1 MNGNIHK
8 GHRERLR
15 DRFLQEG
22 PDGFADHEILEML
35 LYGIIPR
42 GDTNPTAHMLL
53 QEFGSLS
60 NLLEADPGEIMNTA
74 GVGKGTAVFLSLV
87 HEMLRRFQRE
97 KLEQKATLSSS
108 IRATEYCRGL
118 LAHCTT
124 ERFYVICLDSR
135 RRVIHTT
142 KVADGSVV
150 EALVQ
155 PRIVMEAAL
164 RYRAAGVLLCH
175 NHPGGN
181 ARPSF
186 ADLDLTANLKEL
198 LGLVG
203 IQMVDHIIVAEND
216 QYYSFS
222 EHDMM
227 KDKK

>member
-8 GHRERLR
+8 GHRERIR
-15 DRFLQEG
+15 ERYLQEG

-42 GDTNPTAHMLL
+42 GDTNPMAHMLL
-53 QEFGSLS
+53 EEFGSLS
-60 NLLEADPGEIMNTA
+60 NLLEADPAEIMKTG

-87 HEMLRRFQRE
+87 HEMVRRFQRE
-97 KLEQKATLSSS
+97 KLEQKATLASST
-108 IRATEYCRGL
+108 RAAEYCCAL

-155 PRIVMEAAL
+155 PRLVMEAAL
-164 RYRAAGVLLCH
+164 RYRAAGIVFCH

-186 ADLDLTANLKEL
+186 ADVELTNSLREL
-198 LGLVG
+198 LSLVN
-203 IQMVDHIIVAEND
+203 IQTVDHIIVAEDN

-222 EHDMM
+222 EHEML
-227 KDKK
+227 KDSK

>member
-8 GHRERLR
+8 GHRERIR
-15 DRFLQEG
+15 ERYLQEG

-42 GDTNPTAHMLL
+42 GDTNPMAHMLL
-53 QEFGSLS
+53 
-60 NLLEADPGEIMNTA
+60 A
-74 GVGKGTAVFLSLV
+74 
-87 HEMLRRFQRE
+87 
-97 KLEQKATLSSS
+97 
-108 IRATEYCRGL
+108 EYCCAL

-155 PRIVMEAAL
+155 PRLVMEAAL
-164 RYRAAGVLLCH
+164 RYRAAGIVFCH

-186 ADLDLTANLKEL
+186 ADVELTNSLREL
-198 LGLVG
+198 LCLVN
-203 IQMVDHIIVAEND
+203 IQTVDHIIVAEGN

-222 EHDMM
+222 EHEML
-227 KDKK
+227 KDNK

>member
-1 MNGNIHK
+1 MSGNIHK

-15 DRFLQEG
+15 ERFLQEG

-60 NLLEADPGEIMNTA
+60 NLLEADPGEIMKTS
-74 GVGKGTAVFLSLV
+74 GVGKGTAVFFSLIR
-87 HEMLRRFQRE
+87 ELMRRFEQE
-97 KLEQKATLSSS
+97 KLEQKISLTSST
-108 IRATEYCRGL
+108 RAAEYCCAL

-124 ERFYVICLDSR
+124 ERFYVISLDSR

-142 KVADGSVV
+142 KVAEGSVV

-155 PRIVMEAAL
+155 PRMVMEAAL
-164 RYRAAGVLLCH
+164 RYRAAGVVFCH
-175 NHPGGN
+175 NHPGGS

-186 ADLDLTANLKEL
+186 ADLDLTSNLREL
-198 LGLVG
+198 LNLVN
-203 IQMVDHIIVAEND
+203 IQTVDHIIAAENN

-222 EHDMM
+222 EHEML

>member
-1 MNGNIHK
+1 MSGNIHK

-15 DRFLQEG
+15 ERFLQEG

-60 NLLEADPGEIMNTA
+60 SLIEADPGEIMKTS
-74 GVGKGTAVFLSLV
+74 GVGKGTAVFFSLI
-87 HEMLRRFQRE
+87 HELMRRFEQE
-97 KLEQKATLSSS
+97 KLEQKTSLTSSA
-108 IRATEYCRGL
+108 RAAEYCCAL

-142 KVADGSVV
+142 KIAEGSVV

-155 PRIVMEAAL
+155 PRMVMEAAL
-164 RYRAAGVLLCH
+164 RYRAAGVVFCH

-186 ADLDLTANLKEL
+186 ADLDLTSNLREL
-198 LGLVG
+198 LNLVN
-203 IQMVDHIIVAEND
+203 IQTVDHIIAAENN

-222 EHDMM
+222 EHEML